1 MFREVLL
8 FSVAIPFM
16 VSAMNPTYDQKA
28 FNRRAR
34 SYVESV
40 LVDREISRE
49 SLVGSLQFL
58 SEEALKDPINTLLAD
73 ESVFLATCQRASVI
87 DKLKVF
93 TELCKSVFSSADLL
107 KKIQISMLL
116 NAVFSMM
123 PKSTSSSNG
132 LEKFMSLSGLFPM
145 PID

>member
-16 VSAMNPTYDQKA
+16 VNAMDSTYDQKA

-34 SYVESV
+34 SYAESV

-49 SLVGSLQFL
+49 SLIDSLQFL
-58 SEEALKDPINTLLAD
+58 PEDASIDSMNTLLAD
-73 ESVFLATCQRASVI
+73 ESVFSEICKSALAI

-93 TELCKSVFSSADLL
+93 AGTCRSVFSDVDLL

-116 NAVFSMM
+116 NAVFGMM
-123 PKSTSSSNG
+123 PKSTPSPNG
-132 LEKFMSLSGLFPM
+132 LEKLMSLSVSLPM
-145 PID
+145 PLD